1 MEYFF
6 QRNSPFLRQH
16 VLHVDRGTLVRQF
29 VAGGQPLWHTR
40 STISISDTVA
50 EMEQMK
56 SILPSHN
63 SLFLVFDDDDES
75 MVAAQAQEIRE
86 FVLAR
91 PLDNFL
97 VHCYMGI
104 SRSAAVAKWIAEQL
118 NIEDP
123 EMEAYKGYNRHVYA
137 LLKETE

>member
-6 QRNSPFLRQH
+6 QRNNPLLRQH
-16 VLHVDRGTLVRQF
+16 VLHVDRSTLVRQSTS
-29 VAGGQPLWHTR
+29 GEQPLWHTR
-40 STISISDTVA
+40 ATISISDTVA

-56 SILPSHN
+56 TILPPHK

-75 MVAAQAQEIRE
+75 MVAAQAQAIRE

-91 PLDNFL
+91 PLDSFL

-104 SRSAAVAKWIAEQL
+104 SRSAAVAKWIVEQL
-118 NIEDP
+118 DVDDP
-123 EMEAYKGYNRHVYA
+123 EMEAYKHYNKHVYS